1 MTYTGHA
8 YALGAGTI
16 VNAIATWKG
25 AAFAVDLKTFADV
38 KISKGKGK
46 ISGSIQGQ
54 PGADTRLIE
63 RTVELVLQY
72 FDVQMQGSVETRSEI
87 PLASGLKSSSAAA
100 NATALATLEA
110 LGEEMKPLEV
120 VKLGVEAALDVG
132 VSITG
137 AFDDACAS
145 FFGGIVVTDNKLK
158 ELERREEKE
167 MDVVIFVPDRKA
179 FSSNTNVSRSRVIAS
194 WVEMAYSL
202 ALEGKYEEAMTLNGF
217 LYCSALGFDTEP
229 MMLALEAG
237 VKGVTLSGTGPSYVA
252 LVDPVSGP
260 ILKESWSQLEISGSL
275 ISTKIYN
282 KEAKKLA
289 GREQ

>member
-8 YALGAGTI
+8 FAHGAGTI

-25 AAFAVDLKTFADV
+25 AAFAVDIKTFADV
-38 KISKGKGK
+38 QLKKGKGK
-46 ISGSIQGQ
+46 ISGIIQGQ
-54 PGADTRLIE
+54 PAADTRLIE

-72 FDVQMQGSVETRSEI
+72 LDVQMQGSVETRSEI

-100 NATALATLEA
+100 NATALATLDA
-110 LGEEMKPLEV
+110 LGEQMKPLEV

-145 FFGGIVVTDNKLK
+145 FFGGIVVTDNKFK

-167 MDVVIFVPDRKA
+167 NDVIIFVPDRKT
-179 FSSNTNVSRSRVIAS
+179 FSSNTNVSRSRTIAS
-194 WVEMAYSL
+194 WVDMAYRL

-260 ILKESWSQLEISGSL
+260 VLKESWSQLGISGSL

-282 KEAKKLA
+282 KGAEKLA
-289 GREQ
+289 RGEL

>member
-8 YALGAGTI
+8 FAHGAGTI

-25 AAFAVDLKTFADV
+25 AAFAVDIKTFADV
-38 KISKGKGK
+38 QLKKGKGK
-46 ISGSIQGQ
+46 ISGIIQGQ
-54 PGADTRLIE
+54 PAADTRLIE

-72 FDVQMQGSVETRSEI
+72 LDVQMQGSVKTRSEI

-100 NATALATLEA
+100 NATALATLDA
-110 LGEEMKPLEV
+110 LGEQMKPLEI

-145 FFGGIVVTDNKLK
+145 FFGGIVVTDNKFK

-167 MDVVIFVPDRKA
+167 NDVVIFVPERKT
-179 FSSNTNVSRSRVIAS
+179 FSSNTNVSRSRAIAS
-194 WVEMAYSL
+194 WVDMAYRL

-260 ILKESWSQLEISGSL
+260 VLKESWSQLGISGSL

-282 KEAKKLA
+282 KGAEKLA
-289 GREQ
+289 RGEL

>member
-120 VKLGVEAALDVG
+120 VKLGV
-132 VSITG
+132 
-137 AFDDACAS
+137 
-145 FFGGIVVTDNKLK
+145 
-158 ELERREEKE
+158 
-167 MDVVIFVPDRKA
+167 
-179 FSSNTNVSRSRVIAS
+179 
-194 WVEMAYSL
+194 
-202 ALEGKYEEAMTLNGF
+202 
-217 LYCSALGFDTEP
+217 
-229 MMLALEAG
+229 
-237 VKGVTLSGTGPSYVA
+237 
-252 LVDPVSGP
+252 
-260 ILKESWSQLEISGSL
+260 
-275 ISTKIYN
+275 
-282 KEAKKLA
+282 
-289 GREQ
+289 